1 MTMKVKAVKSF
12 AGMAG
17 NTKYRVSEGEEFDL
31 PAGTDWLKAG
41 LVVPLG
47 ATAPVKEEPVK
58 KTAPKPSSVKR
69 GRPRKTDVSTS

>member
-17 NTKYRVSEGEEFDL
+17 NTKYRVSAGDEFDL

-41 LVVPLG
+41 LVVPLAG
-47 ATAPVKEEPVK
+47 STPAKASTPN
-58 KTAPKPSSVKR
+58 KTAAKPSSAKR

>member
-1 MTMKVKAVKSF
+1 MKVKAVKSF

-58 KTAPKPSSVKR
+58 KTAPKTSSVKR

>member
-1 MTMKVKAVKSF
+1 MKVKAVKSF

-17 NTKYRVSEGEEFDL
+17 NTKYRVSAGDEFDL

>member
-1 MTMKVKAVKSF
+1 MKVKAVKSF

-69 GRPRKTDVSTS
+69 GRPRKADVSTS